1 MGKKVAAVIS
11 LALFLGV
18 TLASCTADD
27 KNWSFVAD
35 ESYSILSVQCDNPIL
50 IKRVQDSD
58 YLKLSGGVKAAGAEE
73 EAAQIRTLNED
84 SGIGETESFN
94 VTVKTLQGNDRIK
107 MKQVSAAGIA
117 MAVPVNSDELGVQFV
132 ITPDGQQS
140 FLASDL
146 GIWSVDSKQAKKIS
160 PDDYNTMSYDALA
173 QQSAELYQ
181 ENIVRWNENIT
192 PDPTSTKLAYI
203 SNKHDIFND
212 ANALYVLDLA
222 TGMES
227 ISARD
232 GDATYMLEGWID
244 PNTLLCMKI
253 SENKTEY
260 VAIPLNEEEVPL
272 KMVGTDPFVYAVQ
285 DGFIAY
291 AEVLGSPEIH
301 FAKYMGAD
309 GLKEIK
315 SVKMGWQTRV
325 RGGNYGFSPDS
336 TKFACLYIPEG
347 SKDTRYIQVTS
358 LTENKKIK
366 IDSLPG
372 DSDFLIEF
380 YWADNETL
388 LVVAGKDNKGILE
401 QSTWS
406 YDLSGGEKQ

>member
-1 MGKKVAAVIS
+1 MGKKVAAVVS

-50 IKRVQDSD
+50 IKRVQDGD
-58 YLKLSGGVKAAGAEE
+58 YLKQSGGVKAAGAEE

-84 SGIGETESFN
+84 SGIGEAENFN
-94 VTVKTLQGNDRIK
+94 VTVKTLQGSDRIK
-107 MKQVSAAGIA
+107 MKQVTSEGIV
-117 MAVPVNSDELGVQFV
+117 MAVPNNSDELGVQFV

-146 GIWSVDSKQAKKIS
+146 GIWSVDSKQAKRIS
-160 PDDYNTMSYDALA
+160 PADYNTMSYDALA

-181 ENIVRWNENIT
+181 ENIVRWNENVT

-212 ANALYVLDLA
+212 RNALYVLDLT

-232 GDATYMLEGWID
+232 GDATYMLEGWLD

-253 SENKTEY
+253 SEDKTAY
-260 VAIPLNEEEVPL
+260 VAVPLDEEEVPL
-272 KMVGTDPFVYAVQ
+272 AMVGSDPFVYAVQ
-285 DGFIAY
+285 DGVIAY

-301 FAKYMGAD
+301 FARYMGAD

-347 SKDTRYIQVTS
+347 SKDTRYVQVTS

-388 LVVAGKDNKGILE
+388 LVVAGKDNKGIIE